1 MRLESWRGGGLWRA
15 LGDWMITL
23 LVLAIPLVNLFMY
36 LYRAF
41 SKTGNVN
48 RRTFCQACILWF
60 LIILPLLRRPLATIM
75 RRVGRCSTKNG
86 TDRPKGGFD
95 SS

>member
-1 MRLESWRGGGLWRA
+1 METDTRPMA

-36 LYRAF
+36 LYWAF

-60 LIILPLLRRPLATIM
+60 LIILGVSIVFGGLAM
-75 RRVGRCSTKNG
+75 LASM
-86 TDRPKGGFD
+86 F
-95 SS
+95 